1 MRIRWRARSRHRVSR
16 FLATWCAVVAAALGV
31 VATAQGSQPV
41 LRLGTRGPL
50 VADWQRVANGW
61 LEVSSYPA
69 TRRLRQQFGGG
80 LVIDG
85 VFGPLTKAV
94 TRRFQQEAHLKPTGV
109 VGLRTWDRWI
119 GANVTCCGAG
129 LPDLSAAPFGTR
141 PDAYVAWW
149 QLALNRWLTHR
160 RVPGLVVDGVYGDIT
175 RSRTALF
182 QSKTG
187 LRATGVADRRTWQR
201 MQHQDDDLRL
211 P

>member
-1 MRIRWRARSRHRVSR
+1 MRIRRRVDPGPLVSR
-16 FLATWCAVVAAALGV
+16 FLTALCVAVAAALGV

-69 TRRLRQQFGGG
+69 TRRLRQQLGGS

-85 VFGPLTKAV
+85 VLGPRTNAV

-109 VGLRTWDRWI
+109 VDLRTWVRWI
-119 GANVTCCGAG
+119 GASVTCCGAG
-129 LPDLSAAPFGTR
+129 LPSFRGPFGTR

-149 QLALNRWLTHR
+149 QLALDRWLTHR
-160 RVPGLVVDGVYGDIT
+160 RLPGLVIDGVYGNIT
-175 RSRTALF
+175 RSKTALF
-182 QSKTG
+182 QSRTG
-187 LRATGVADRRTWQR
+187 LGATGVADRRTWER
-201 MQHQDDDLRL
+201 MQHQDDDMRL